1 MRHSILKN
9 MRLRTIWRI
18 CRYGTDDN
26 GKKQLRHPYYQGL
39 YVVCPQELYE
49 AVDSSVHVGRDDVC
63 EQWEMSET
71 MKAAGRSAGKIKR
84 REYLIYLASV
94 RADEEIARQLR
105 VNYPYKSIEAIRSE
119 FEKEHG
125 SIYFNL

>member
-1 MRHSILKN
+1 MMEKIEMVRNSFDIPVIIACMSCAHKSCT
-9 MRLRTIWRI
+9 RLWTA
-18 CRYGTDDN
+18 RY
-26 GKKQLRHPYYQGL
+26 
-39 YVVCPQELYE
+39 CEL
-49 AVDSSVHVGRDDVC
+49 HQINVGRDDVC

-71 MKAAGRSAGKIKR
+71 MKAAGRSEGKIKR
-84 REYLIYLASV
+84 REYLIYLASA

>member
-1 MRHSILKN
+1 MEQMTMVRNSSGIPIIKACMSCAHKSCT
-9 MRLRTIWRI
+9 RLWTA
-18 CRYGTDDN
+18 RYCEQHQID
-26 GKKQLRHPYYQGL
+26 
-39 YVVCPQELYE
+39 
-49 AVDSSVHVGRDDVC
+49 VGRDDVC

-71 MKAAGRSAGKIKR
+71 MKAAGRSEGKIKR